1 MSLVQRA
8 NPKSPYPKLNR
19 QHPTPPAKL
28 WQAFW
33 INIDMK
39 KISKLFNI
47 ILLLFLFLGFSAK
60 AQDYAK
66 VDMKVKGY
74 PKSFSS
80 PDKLAELISKD
91 FTREDEK
98 ARAIFTWIATNIK
111 YDYAAYGVNERPVA
125 YSFRTQEEKEAKQ
138 KAMKEEL
145 AQKTLKSKKGV
156 CQGYSTLFLV
166 VAEKVGL
173 QSEII
178 AGTSKS
184 HPAHIGKAPGAS
196 DHAWNA
202 VKIGNQ
208 WKLLDTTWGA
218 GTVTGAKPEFVFK
231 FNDKYFFSNPD
242 TFFLNHFPDDKKWL
256 LTQKT
261 EKEFANLPLYYGNY
275 LMEGYE
281 FLSPGEGV
289 FTTANHGII
298 RFKVKNL
305 QPTDKV
311 HYAFS
316 RDRIFKEVQPEQK
329 GGITAFNIPLSNS
342 SAGTLTIYINQKS
355 VASYKINKA

>member
-1 MSLVQRA
+1 
-8 NPKSPYPKLNR
+8 
-19 QHPTPPAKL
+19 
-28 WQAFW
+28 
-33 INIDMK
+33 MK
-39 KISKLFNI
+39 KISKQFNI
-47 ILLLFLFLGFSAK
+47 IPLLFLFLGFTMN

-80 PDKLAELISKD
+80 PDKLAEQIAKD
-91 FTREDEK
+91 FTRDDEK
-98 ARAIFTWIATNIK
+98 ARAIFTWIAINIK
-111 YDYAAYGVNERPVA
+111 YDFAAYGVNERPVA

-138 KAMKEEL
+138 KAMKQEL

-166 VAEKVGL
+166 VAENVGL

-178 AGTSKS
+178 SGTSKS

-196 DHAWNA
+196 DHVWNA
-202 VKIGNQ
+202 VKIGNE

-218 GTVTGAKPEFVFK
+218 GTVTGEKPEFVFK
-231 FNDKYFFSNPD
+231 FNDKYFFSDPD

-256 LTQKT
+256 MTQKT
-261 EKEFANLPLYYGNY
+261 EKDFADLPLYYGNY

-281 FLSPGEGV
+281 FISPEAGV
-289 FTTANHGII
+289 FNTVPSGVITFEV
-298 RFKVKNL
+298 RNL
-305 QPTDKV
+305 QPGDKV

-316 RDRIFKEVQPEQK
+316 RDKVYKEVNPEQK
-329 GGITAFNIPLSNS
+329 GDIAAFSVPLSNS

-355 VASYKINKA
+355 VASYKINRA